1 MKKKIILII
10 IVLIVITLA
19 GGVYYKI
26 NHQENSK
33 NLSKEND
40 SQNRNEEISTNNE
53 PKVDSYGYR
62 ALSELPQDYS
72 LEQAIDDGCV
82 VITYNK
88 IYGKD
93 KLDKFIENAGKNS
106 QERKEGKIR
115 IVQSTVEGDLII
127 KDLEYKKEERLENGC
142 LEMDK
147 TGYILTVDNTRDKFS
162 ADKDRKITVDDDI
175 PAVFY
180 GIIKEEKENDIH
192 IVLALY
198 AQIDYVRGDGKI
210 YKEIEVCTYP
220 KRLENMNSN
229 TTQN

>member
-33 NLSKEND
+33 NLSEEND

-93 KLDKFIENAGKNS
+93 KLDKFIENTK
-106 QERKEGKIR
+106 R
-115 IVQSTVEGDLII
+115 IVQFTVEGDLII
-127 KDLEYKKEERLENGC
+127 KDLEYKKEERLDDC
-142 LEMDK
+142 FKLDK

-162 ADKDRKITVDDDI
+162 ADEDRKIAVDDDI

-180 GIIKEEKENDIH
+180 GIIKEEKDDDIH

-198 AQIDYVRGDGKI
+198 AEIDYASDAAKI
-210 YKEIEVCTYP
+210 YKAIEVCEYRKSIEDSEVTIM
-220 KRLENMNSN
+220 EE
-229 TTQN
+229 

>member
-10 IVLIVITLA
+10 IVLIIITLA

-26 NHQENSK
+26 NHQNNSK
-33 NLSKEND
+33 NLSKETNLP
-40 SQNRNEEISTNNE
+40 NRNEEFETNNE

-62 ALSELPQDYS
+62 AVSELPQDYS

-93 KLDKFIENAGKNS
+93 KLDKFIENTEKNS
-106 QERKEGKIR
+106 QERKEDKIR
-115 IVQSTVEGDLII
+115 IIQSTVEGDLII
-127 KDLEYKKEERLENGC
+127 KDLKYKKEEKQDGC
-142 LEMDK
+142 LDMDK

-162 ADKDRKITVDDDI
+162 ADKDRKITVDEDI
-175 PAVFY
+175 PAIFY
-180 GIIKEEKENDIH
+180 GIIKKEKDDDIH

-198 AQIDYVRGDGKI
+198 AQIDYVSGDGKI
-210 YKEIEVCTYP
+210 YKEIEVCSYP
-220 KRLENMNSN
+220 KRLETIDSN
-229 TTQN
+229 TVQY

>member
-1 MKKKIILII
+1 M
-10 IVLIVITLA
+10 
-19 GGVYYKI
+19 
-26 NHQENSK
+26 
-33 NLSKEND
+33 
-40 SQNRNEEISTNNE
+40 
-53 PKVDSYGYR
+53 
-62 ALSELPQDYS
+62 
-72 LEQAIDDGCV
+72 EQAIDDGCV

-93 KLDKFIENAGKNS
+93 KLDKFIENTKINS
-106 QERKEGKIR
+106 QERKEDKIR
-115 IVQSTVEGDLII
+115 IVQFTVEGDLII
-127 KDLEYKKEERLENGC
+127 KDLEYKKEERLDDC
-142 LEMDK
+142 FKLDK

-175 PAVFY
+175 PAGFY
-180 GIIKEEKENDIH
+180 GIIKEEKEDDIH

-198 AQIDYVRGDGKI
+198 AEIDYVRGDGKI

>member
-26 NHQENSK
+26 NNQENSK
-33 NLSKEND
+33 NLSEKND

-88 IYGKD
+88 IYGKE
-93 KLDKFIENAGKNS
+93 KLDKFIENTKINS
-106 QERKEGKIR
+106 QERKEDKIR
-115 IVQSTVEGDLII
+115 IVQFTVEGDLII
-127 KDLEYKKEERLENGC
+127 KDLEYKKEERLDGC

-147 TGYILTVDNTRDKFS
+147 KGYILTVDNTRDKFS
-162 ADKDRKITVDDDI
+162 ADEDRKIAVDDDI

-180 GIIKEEKENDIH
+180 GIIKEEKDDDIH

-198 AQIDYVRGDGKI
+198 AEIDYASDAAKI

>member
-26 NHQENSK
+26 NNQENSK
-33 NLSKEND
+33 NLSEKNE
-40 SQNRNEEISTNNE
+40 SQNCNEEISTNNE

-93 KLDKFIENAGKNS
+93 KLDKFIENTKINS
-106 QERKEGKIR
+106 QERKEDKIR
-115 IVQSTVEGDLII
+115 IVQFTVEGDLII
-127 KDLEYKKEERLENGC
+127 KDLEYKKEERLDDC

-147 TGYILTVDNTRDKFS
+147 TGYILTVDNDEFIKAPGRKVVIFLSVFNVHVNRSPIAGEIKCQQYSCGRFDPAYK
-162 ADKDRKITVDDDI
+162 KDVG
-175 PAVFY
+175 F
-180 GIIKEEKENDIH
+180 
-192 IVLALY
+192 
-198 AQIDYVRGDGKI
+198 
-210 YKEIEVCTYP
+210 
-220 KRLENMNSN
+220 
-229 TTQN
+229 

>member
-26 NHQENSK
+26 NNQENSK
-33 NLSKEND
+33 NLSEKND

-93 KLDKFIENAGKNS
+93 KLDKFIENTKINS
-106 QERKEGKIR
+106 QERKEDKIR
-115 IVQSTVEGDLII
+115 IVQFTVEGDLII
-127 KDLEYKKEERLENGC
+127 KDLEYKKEERLDGC

-162 ADKDRKITVDDDI
+162 ADEDRKIAVDDDI

-180 GIIKEEKENDIH
+180 GIIKEEKDDDIH

-198 AQIDYVRGDGKI
+198 AEIDYASDAAKI

>member
-26 NHQENSK
+26 NHQGNSK
-33 NLSKEND
+33 NLSKENY

-93 KLDKFIENAGKNS
+93 KLDKFIENTGINSKN
-106 QERKEGKIR
+106 RKEDKIR
-115 IVQSTVEGDLII
+115 IVQFTVEGDLII
-127 KDLEYKKEERLENGC
+127 KDLEYKKEERLDGC

-180 GIIKEEKENDIH
+180 GIIKAEKDDDIH

-198 AQIDYVRGDGKI
+198 AQIDYVSGDGKI
-210 YKEIEVCTYP
+210 YKEIEVCSYP
-220 KRLENMNSN
+220 KRLETIESN
-229 TTQN
+229 TVQY

>member
-26 NHQENSK
+26 NHQNNSK
-33 NLSKEND
+33 NLSKETNLP
-40 SQNRNEEISTNNE
+40 NRNEEFETNDE

-72 LEQAIDDGCV
+72 LEQAINDGCV

-93 KLDKFIENAGKNS
+93 KLDKFIENTKINS
-106 QERKEGKIR
+106 QERKEDKIR
-115 IVQSTVEGDLII
+115 IVQFTVEGDLII
-127 KDLEYKKEERLENGC
+127 KDLEYKKEERLDDC

-162 ADKDRKITVDDDI
+162 ADNDRKIAVDDDI

-180 GIIKEEKENDIH
+180 GIIKEEKDDDIH

-198 AQIDYVRGDGKI
+198 AEIDYASDAAKI
-210 YKEIEVCTYP
+210 YKSIEVCEYRKSIEDSEVTIM
-220 KRLENMNSN
+220 EE
-229 TTQN
+229 

>member
-26 NHQENSK
+26 NNQENSK

-93 KLDKFIENAGKNS
+93 KLDKFIENTKINS
-106 QERKEGKIR
+106 QERKEDKIR
-115 IVQSTVEGDLII
+115 IVQFTVEGDLII
-127 KDLEYKKEERLENGC
+127 KDLEYKKEERLDGC

-162 ADKDRKITVDDDI
+162 ADEDRKIAVDDDI

-180 GIIKEEKENDIH
+180 GIIKEEKDDDIH

-198 AQIDYVRGDGKI
+198 AEIDYASDAAKI

>member
-26 NHQENSK
+26 NHQGNSK

-62 ALSELPQDYS
+62 SLSELPQDYS
-72 LEQAIDDGCV
+72 LEQAINDGCV

-93 KLDKFIENAGKNS
+93 KLDKFIENTGINSKN
-106 QERKEGKIR
+106 RKEDKIR
-115 IVQSTVEGDLII
+115 IVQFTVEGDLII
-127 KDLEYKKEERLENGC
+127 KDLEYKKEERLDDC

-162 ADKDRKITVDDDI
+162 ADKDRKITVDEDI
-175 PAVFY
+175 PAGFY
-180 GIIKEEKENDIH
+180 GIIKEEKEDDIH

-198 AQIDYVRGDGKI
+198 AEIDYVSGDGKI
-210 YKEIEVCTYP
+210 YKEIEVCSYP
-220 KRLENMNSN
+220 KRLETIDSN
-229 TTQN
+229 TVQY

>member
-26 NHQENSK
+26 NNQENSK

-72 LEQAIDDGCV
+72 LEQAINDGCV

-93 KLDKFIENAGKNS
+93 KLDKFIENTKINS
-106 QERKEGKIR
+106 QERKEDKIR
-115 IVQSTVEGDLII
+115 IVQFTVEGDLII
-127 KDLEYKKEERLENGC
+127 KDLEYKKEERLDDC

-162 ADKDRKITVDDDI
+162 ADEDRKIAVDDDI

-180 GIIKEEKENDIH
+180 GIIKEEKDDDIH

-198 AQIDYVRGDGKI
+198 AEIDYASDAAKI
-210 YKEIEVCTYP
+210 YKAIEVCEYRKSIEDSEVTMM
-220 KRLENMNSN
+220 EE
-229 TTQN
+229 

>member
-1 MKKKIILII
+1 MKRKIALLI
-10 IVLIVITLA
+10 IVLIVIAIA

-26 NHQENSK
+26 NNQENLK
-33 NLSKEND
+33 NLNKETD
-40 SQNRNEEISTNNE
+40 SQNSTEEVATNAE

-93 KLDKFIENAGKNS
+93 KLDKFIENTKINS
-106 QERKEGKIR
+106 QERKEDKIR
-115 IVQSTVEGDLII
+115 IVQFTVEGDLII
-127 KDLEYKKEERLENGC
+127 KDLEYKKEERLDDC

-162 ADKDRKITVDDDI
+162 ADKDRKITVDEDI
-175 PAVFY
+175 PAGFY
-180 GIIKEEKENDIH
+180 GIIKEEKEDDIH

-198 AQIDYVRGDGKI
+198 AEIDYVSGDGKI
-210 YKEIEVCTYP
+210 YKEIEVCSYP
-220 KRLENMNSN
+220 KRLETIDSN
-229 TTQN
+229 TVQY

>member
-26 NHQENSK
+26 NNQENSK

-93 KLDKFIENAGKNS
+93 KLDKFIESTKINS
-106 QERKEGKIR
+106 QERKEDKIR
-115 IVQSTVEGDLII
+115 IVQFTVEGDLII
-127 KDLEYKKEERLENGC
+127 KDLEYKKEERLDGC

-162 ADKDRKITVDDDI
+162 ADEDRKITVDDDI

-180 GIIKEEKENDIH
+180 GIIKEEKDDDIH

-198 AQIDYVRGDGKI
+198 AEIDYASDAAKI

>member
-10 IVLIVITLA
+10 IVLIIITLA

-26 NHQENSK
+26 NHQNNSK
-33 NLSKEND
+33 NLSKETNLP
-40 SQNRNEEISTNNE
+40 NRNEEFETNNE

-93 KLDKFIENAGKNS
+93 KLNKFIENTEKNS
-106 QERKEGKIR
+106 QERKEDKIR
-115 IVQSTVEGDLII
+115 IVQFTVEGDLII
-127 KDLEYKKEERLENGC
+127 KDLEYKKEEKQDGC

-162 ADKDRKITVDDDI
+162 TDEDRKITVDDDI

-180 GIIKEEKENDIH
+180 GIIKKEKEDDIH

-198 AQIDYVRGDGKI
+198 AQIDYVSGDGKI
-210 YKEIEVCTYP
+210 YKEIEVCSYP
-220 KRLENMNSN
+220 KKLETIDSN
-229 TTQN
+229 TVQY

>member
-26 NHQENSK
+26 NNQENSK
-33 NLSKEND
+33 NLSEKND

-88 IYGKD
+88 IYGKE
-93 KLDKFIENAGKNS
+93 KLDKFIENTKINS
-106 QERKEGKIR
+106 QERKEDKIR
-115 IVQSTVEGDLII
+115 IVQFTVEGDLII
-127 KDLEYKKEERLENGC
+127 KDLEYKKEERLDGC

-162 ADKDRKITVDDDI
+162 ADEDRKIAVDDDI

-180 GIIKEEKENDIH
+180 GIIKEEKDDDIH

-198 AQIDYVRGDGKI
+198 AEIDYASDAAKI

>member
-26 NHQENSK
+26 NNQENSK

-40 SQNRNEEISTNNE
+40 SQNRNEEISTNDE

-62 ALSELPQDYS
+62 ALSELPKDYS
-72 LEQAIDDGCV
+72 LEQAINDGCV

-93 KLDKFIENAGKNS
+93 KLDKFIENTKINS
-106 QERKEGKIR
+106 QERKDGKIR

-127 KDLEYKKEERLENGC
+127 KDLEYKKEERLDGC

-162 ADKDRKITVDDDI
+162 ADKDRKITVDEDI
-175 PAVFY
+175 PAGFY
-180 GIIKEEKENDIH
+180 GIIKEEKEDDIH

-198 AQIDYVRGDGKI
+198 AEIDYVRGDGKI

>member
-10 IVLIVITLA
+10 IELIVITLA

-33 NLSKEND
+33 NLSEEND

-93 KLDKFIENAGKNS
+93 KLDKFIENTKINS
-106 QERKEGKIR
+106 QERKEDKIR
-115 IVQSTVEGDLII
+115 IVQFTVEGRFD
-127 KDLEYKKEERLENGC
+127 YKGSRIQKR
-142 LEMDK
+142 
-147 TGYILTVDNTRDKFS
+147 
-162 ADKDRKITVDDDI
+162 RKI
-175 PAVFY
+175 
-180 GIIKEEKENDIH
+180 
-192 IVLALY
+192 
-198 AQIDYVRGDGKI
+198 R
-210 YKEIEVCTYP
+210 
-220 KRLENMNSN
+220 RLL
-229 TTQN
+229 

>member
-33 NLSKEND
+33 NLSEEND

-93 KLDKFIENAGKNS
+93 KLDKFIENTKINS
-106 QERKEGKIR
+106 QERKEDKIR
-115 IVQSTVEGDLII
+115 IVQFTVEGDLII
-127 KDLEYKKEERLENGC
+127 KDLEYKKEERLDDC
-142 LEMDK
+142 FKLDK

-162 ADKDRKITVDDDI
+162 ADEDRKIAVDDDI

-180 GIIKEEKENDIH
+180 GIIKEEKDDDIH

-198 AQIDYVRGDGKI
+198 AQIDYVSGDGKI
-210 YKEIEVCTYP
+210 YKEIEVCSYP
-220 KRLENMNSN
+220 KRLETIDSN
-229 TTQN
+229 TVQY

>member
-26 NHQENSK
+26 NNQENSK

-93 KLDKFIENAGKNS
+93 KLDKFIENTKINS
-106 QERKEGKIR
+106 QERKEDKIR
-115 IVQSTVEGDLII
+115 IVQFTVEGDLII
-127 KDLEYKKEERLENGC
+127 KDLEYKK
-142 LEMDK
+142 K
-147 TGYILTVDNTRDKFS
+147 
-162 ADKDRKITVDDDI
+162 KD
-175 PAVFY
+175 
-180 GIIKEEKENDIH
+180 
-192 IVLALY
+192 
-198 AQIDYVRGDGKI
+198 
-210 YKEIEVCTYP
+210 
-220 KRLENMNSN
+220 
-229 TTQN
+229 

>member
-26 NHQENSK
+26 NNQENSK

-88 IYGKD
+88 IYGKE
-93 KLDKFIENAGKNS
+93 KLDKFIENTKINS
-106 QERKEGKIR
+106 QERKEDKIR
-115 IVQSTVEGDLII
+115 IVQFTVEGDLII
-127 KDLEYKKEERLENGC
+127 KDLEYKKEERLDGC

-162 ADKDRKITVDDDI
+162 ADEDRKIAVDDDI

-180 GIIKEEKENDIH
+180 GIIKEEKDDDIH

-198 AQIDYVRGDGKI
+198 AEIDYASDAAKI

>member
-26 NHQENSK
+26 NNQENSK
-33 NLSKEND
+33 NLSEKND

-93 KLDKFIENAGKNS
+93 KLDKFIENTKINS
-106 QERKEGKIR
+106 QERKEDKIR
-115 IVQSTVEGDLII
+115 IVQFTVEGDLII
-127 KDLEYKKEERLENGC
+127 KDLEYKKEERLDGC

-162 ADKDRKITVDDDI
+162 ADKDRKITVDEDI

-180 GIIKEEKENDIH
+180 GIIKEEKDDDIH

-198 AQIDYVRGDGKI
+198 AEIDYASDAAKI